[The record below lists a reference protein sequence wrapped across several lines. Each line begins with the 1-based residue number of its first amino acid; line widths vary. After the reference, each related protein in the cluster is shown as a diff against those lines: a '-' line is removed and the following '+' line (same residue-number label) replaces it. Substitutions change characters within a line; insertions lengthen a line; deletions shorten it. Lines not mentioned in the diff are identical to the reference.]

1 MFFSG
6 ASTNILALELAA
18 GAGVNIPSPWI
29 YWLVAS
35 SVPSAVCIILC
46 PWIVYSLVPPER
58 KVPYTALGMTLI
70 SANNI
75 GT

>member
-1 MFFSG
+1 V
-6 ASTNILALELAA
+6 
-18 GAGVNIPSPWI
+18 GVSITSPWI

-58 KVPYTALGMTLI
+58 KVPYLHCGSNDI
-70 SANNI
+70 NYCE
-75 GT
+75 